1 MKISLNLFLILLLL
15 FFSCKTKQNI
25 NNSNPIKEAATPAPV
40 GKSFGTVS
48 FQYKATGCSTVIVIK
63 DEAQNNT
70 ITLIPKDKLPD
81 EFDKDGLEIYFN
93 YRPLK
98 MPNPKGCSI
107 GIPASITDISKK

>member
-1 MKISLNLFLILLLL
+1 MKISLNLFFILLLL

-25 NNSNPIKEAATPAPV
+25 NNSNPVKEAAAPV
-40 GKSFGTVS
+40 GKNFGTVS

-70 ITLIPKDKLPD
+70 ITLIPKEKLPD